1 MLSSCIGDQRT
12 RNWFPSTLSNRLF
25 ENHGRCCQGHL
36 SPAMSTLLFWF
47 FFIFVVVVVVVV
59 FFFFLLFFLIH
70 LALSFQEFFIF
81 FQGQQATQL
90 SFASRQRKLA
100 DPPCPRVSS
109 QRNRIY
115 HHLIRL
121 TC

>member
-47 FFIFVVVVVVVV
+47 FFLFVFIVIFLVFIFIIFVVVVVVVV

-81 FQGQQATQL
+81 FQGQQA
-90 SFASRQRKLA
+90 
-100 DPPCPRVSS
+100 
-109 QRNRIY
+109 
-115 HHLIRL
+115 
-121 TC
+121 